1 MHNWRGDLESA
12 MPNTAESVGLR
23 ERLKAET
30 DARIRE
36 MVDDAARRIGAESEA
51 VGLLKIQVEQ
61 LQRRRGGKAIE
72 TGGTRDGTRRGG
84 VGEHELRRAV
94 ENSVLALAPV
104 QVQRLRQILTRPQL
118 ALVDGLVRGAH
129 SLLIDRDRER

>member
-51 VGLLKIQVEQ
+51 RIRKAVSQATADLAHPAERMARIAARLAWLRAATVT
-61 LQRRRGGKAIE
+61 LAMVAGGI
-72 TGGTRDGTRRGG
+72 GG
-84 VGEHELRRAV
+84 AV
-94 ENSVLALAPV
+94 V
-104 QVQRLRQILTRPQL
+104 
-118 ALVDGLVRGAH
+118 
-129 SLLIDRDRER
+129 LLIQRWVS

>member
-36 MVDDAARRIGAESEA
+36 MVDDAARRVCAESEA
-51 VGLLKIQVEQ
+51 RI
-61 LQRRRGGKAIE
+61 
-72 TGGTRDGTRRGG
+72 
-84 VGEHELRRAV
+84 GEALGQATADLAHQAERMARISAHMTWLRAAT
-94 ENSVLALAPV
+94 SALAMAAGAMGGLAV
-104 QVQRLRQILTRPQL
+104 LVILRWI
-118 ALVDGLVRGAH
+118 
-129 SLLIDRDRER
+129 S